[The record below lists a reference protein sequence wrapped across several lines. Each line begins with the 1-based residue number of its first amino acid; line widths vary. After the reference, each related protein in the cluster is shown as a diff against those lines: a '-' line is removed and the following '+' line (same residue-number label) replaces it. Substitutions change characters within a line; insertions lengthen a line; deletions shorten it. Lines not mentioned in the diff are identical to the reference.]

1 MLTFHIIGHTSN
13 FWRCRSA
20 SVSATAAVRSIA
32 VEDENVDSA
41 SSEDS
46 KKLGMNEV
54 ADSSNDDESIQGKGK
69 GRKRAAARGRGR
81 GATPSKRGR
90 KSENSALQRMLMNKD
105 DDDDDD
111 DDDVTKRLNKSQPRV
126 TRNYGA
132 LRR

>member
-54 ADSSNDDESIQGKGK
+54 ADSSVWPASCYYLFFHF
-69 GRKRAAARGRGR
+69 
-81 GATPSKRGR
+81 S
-90 KSENSALQRMLMNKD
+90 ML
-105 DDDDDD
+105 
-111 DDDVTKRLNKSQPRV
+111 LNISFHDITLIGVKKKLCHNLIPL
-126 TRNYGA
+126 
-132 LRR
+132 LRIN